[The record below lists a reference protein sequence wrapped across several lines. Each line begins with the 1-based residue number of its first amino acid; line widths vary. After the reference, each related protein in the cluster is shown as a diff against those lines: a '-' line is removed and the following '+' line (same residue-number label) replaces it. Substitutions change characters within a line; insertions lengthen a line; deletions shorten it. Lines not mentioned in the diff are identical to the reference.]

1 MKSIIISAII
11 IAAAIAGTAAA
22 SDAEEGE
29 NPMHTY
35 WIGR

>member
-1 MKSIIISAII
+1 MKTIIVSAII

-22 SDAEEGE
+22 SAADEGE